1 MSEQFIHSEEHL
13 IADDISKYCGEPK
26 RFNLYLG
33 IILRIGKHRA
43 YQIFSE
49 LKHRAAEYLYKPPA
63 ERPPPIK
70 TVGNGLYGKQKR
82 LNPAE
87 DTRGNTPDKSS
98 LQPDPTK
105 L

>member
-13 IADDISKYCGEPK
+13 IAADISKYCGEPK

-33 IILRIGKHRA
+33 IIRRIGKQRA

-49 LKHRAAEYLYKPPA
+49 LKQRDAEYLYKPIN

-70 TVGNGLYGKQKR
+70 NRGKWFVWKAKNG
-82 LNPAE
+82 
-87 DTRGNTPDKSS
+87 
-98 LQPDPTK
+98 
-105 L
+105 